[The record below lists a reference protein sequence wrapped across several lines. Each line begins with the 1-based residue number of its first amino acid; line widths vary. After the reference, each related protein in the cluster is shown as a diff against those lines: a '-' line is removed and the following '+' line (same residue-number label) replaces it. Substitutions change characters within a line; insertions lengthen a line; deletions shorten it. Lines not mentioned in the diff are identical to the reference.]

1 MHQSPFDWLDINLFY
16 IDLGRISYGGGFSQ
30 SYKDKG
36 FNLKFSYQISENS
49 RLALGLN
56 DFAGTGLLSSEY
68 LVYSIRNKNNEF
80 TAGIGWGVM
89 SGALKSENPLKIFG
103 EKFNARSGFTKDL
116 GGSVDFA
123 NFFSG
128 DESSIFFAYKRLLR
142 NNLNVIFEVDPFAK
156 SNRTKNYWDEIFG
169 EIAKDRSLLNFGIE
183 KKFNNF
189 DIKVNLIDKSSVNFN
204 LSYTFD
210 YNFEK
215 GSPYTGNIKSNIRTI
230 NELREELGKNAIALK
245 RIDESKYAISLNVR
259 QTYYQDVKISKN
271 KITEILLNS
280 EIAKEKENIK
290 ITQEV
295 LNMEVIE
302 NVIQFKNGNPL
313 KEDIDQPEFKNIF

>member
-1 MHQSPFDWLDINLFY
+1 M
-16 IDLGRISYGGGFSQ
+16 
-30 SYKDKG
+30 
-36 FNLKFSYQISENS
+36 
-49 RLALGLN
+49 
-56 DFAGTGLLSSEY
+56 LLSQKTQNF
-68 LVYSIRNKNNEF
+68 R
-80 TAGIGWGVM
+80 
-89 SGALKSENPLKIFG
+89 

-230 NELREELGKNAIALK
+230 NELREELEKNAIALK

-290 ITQEV
+290 ITKKV

-302 NVIQFKNGNPL
+302 NVIQFKR
-313 KEDIDQPEFKNIF
+313 QST